1 MAGFQRRA
9 WGNKPTTQPQG
20 STSDKW
26 NLTVKSAK
34 YSKNG
39 DIGFKLG
46 GFNYQDLSSINKINP
61 DVFFVKFITT
71 IF

>member
-9 WGNKPTTQPQG
+9 WGKPTTQTQS

-34 YSKNG
+34 YGKNG

-46 GFNYQDLSSINKINP
+46 GFNYQDLSIINKIIP
-61 DVFFVKFITT
+61 DVFL
-71 IF
+71 